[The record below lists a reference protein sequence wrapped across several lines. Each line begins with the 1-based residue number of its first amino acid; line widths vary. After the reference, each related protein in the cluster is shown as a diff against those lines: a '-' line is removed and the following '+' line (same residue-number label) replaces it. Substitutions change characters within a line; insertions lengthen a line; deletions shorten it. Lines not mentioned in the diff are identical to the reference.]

1 MLEMESCRAGV
12 TVVACGNRSPLL
24 ARLTETVTPA
34 ALLAVTGLV
43 NAQMAPAIR
52 PLKSKAAAKFLSLTP
67 DTQYMA
73 HSNNA
78 GSRTRQ

>member
-1 MLEMESCRAGV
+1 
-12 TVVACGNRSPLL
+12 
-24 ARLTETVTPA
+24 
-34 ALLAVTGLV
+34 
-43 NAQMAPAIR
+43 MAPAIR

-78 GSRTRQ
+78 GSRPRQ